1 MKKVFDILSWLML
14 ITVIVLL
21 MAFSVK
27 KQKAVDCKVF
37 EVVVAQSEN
46 HFVNEK
52 TINNLL
58 KDKNLHPLGKI
69 KTEIAIDEMEKSI
82 VNHTL
87 IKEVNAYSDIAGNV
101 AVEIVQKRPIAR
113 IFTAIN
119 SFYIDENGKK
129 MPLSNTFTAR
139 TLVISGNVN
148 FTEKGALF
156 SLARFIDEHAFWK
169 AQIMQIHGEE
179 NGDLTL
185 IPRVGYQ
192 QIVFGKAVNIEA
204 KFSKLKLFYEK
215 GISEKGWNNYSQINL
230 KFKNQIVCTKK

>member
-1 MKKVFDILSWLML
+1 
-14 ITVIVLL
+14 
-21 MAFSVK
+21 
-27 KQKAVDCKVF
+27 
-37 EVVVAQSEN
+37 
-46 HFVNEK
+46 
-52 TINNLL
+52 
-58 KDKNLHPLGKI
+58 
-69 KTEIAIDEMEKSI
+69 
-82 VNHTL
+82 
-87 IKEVNAYSDIAGNV
+87 
-101 AVEIVQKRPIAR
+101 
-113 IFTAIN
+113 
-119 SFYIDENGKK
+119 
-129 MPLSNTFTAR
+129 MPLSNAFTAR

-179 NGDLTL
+179 NGDLIL

>member
-1 MKKVFDILSWLML
+1 MKKVFNILSWLTL
-14 ITVIVLL
+14 IVVIVLL

-37 EVVVAQSEN
+37 EVVVAQSKN

-52 TINNLL
+52 IINNLL
-58 KDKNLHPLGKI
+58 KEKNLHPLGRI
-69 KTEIAIDEMEKSI
+69 KTEIAMDEMEKSI
-82 VNHTL
+82 SNHTF

-113 IFTAIN
+113 ISTAIN

-129 MPLSNTFTAR
+129 MPLSDTFTAR
-139 TLVISGNVN
+139 TLVISGNIN

-156 SLARFIDEHAFWK
+156 SLVKFIDEHAFWK
-169 AQIMQIHGEE
+169 AQIMQIHGEV

-192 QIVFGKAVNIEA
+192 QIIFGKAVNIEE

-215 GISEKGWNNYSQINL
+215 GISEKGWNNYLQINL
-230 KFKNQIVCTKK
+230 KFKNQIVCIKK